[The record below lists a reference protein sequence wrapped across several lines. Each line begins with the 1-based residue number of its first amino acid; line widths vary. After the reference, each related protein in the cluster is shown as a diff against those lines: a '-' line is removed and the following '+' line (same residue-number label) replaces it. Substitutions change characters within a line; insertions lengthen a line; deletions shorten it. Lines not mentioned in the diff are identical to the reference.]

1 MQINLLGFLWWW
13 QYWYLLQL
21 FHVQP
26 TFQYN
31 DKNKGTRATKSYMLK
46 ESHLLRSFYSLISL
60 IHCLHSSID
69 KFLIGHF

>member
-31 DKNKGTRATKSYMLK
+31 DKNKGTRATKS
-46 ESHLLRSFYSLISL
+46 
-60 IHCLHSSID
+60 
-69 KFLIGHF
+69 